1 MKITGYQTM
10 SASFSRNQ
18 MFWNTRQM
26 KSENR
31 GNSNLPGGD
40 RDTVT
45 ISFLRQNSNSRIR
58 NLMEQKQSLL
68 ERKNQWVNS
77 ALENGQDIKSIHDML
92 ESYEEQ
98 LNELEQ
104 QISQE
109 MARQNSGQPEK
120 VQSSKN
126 DEPKTKQEIEQEKIS
141 NLVDLSSG
149 MSQIRTV
156 QSSQTQVEGEARVL
170 ESEIK
175 MDKGRTG
182 DTEITAKKEEKLAQ
196 LQQKA
201 AELTANTVKI
211 SGEINEIISETDAPR
226 VQEKSKEEQIKEN
239 NTTIRGL
246 TGEYEKTESDCRQT
260 IYEQI
265 DTNAP
270 LPVLLVTSQVYDEGT
285 GK

>member
-45 ISFLRQNSNSRIR
+45 ISFLGQSSNSRIR

-156 QSSQTQVEGEARVL
+156 QSSQTRVEGEARVL

-182 DTEITAKKEEKLAQ
+182 DTEITAKKEEKLVQ

-260 IYEQI
+260 IYEQMESGSS
-265 DTNAP
+265 
-270 LPVLLVTSQVYDEGT
+270 LL
-285 GK
+285 

>member
-45 ISFLRQNSNSRIR
+45 ISFLGQSSNSRIR

-109 MARQNSGQPEK
+109 MARQNSRQPEK
-120 VQSSKN
+120 VQSAKKN
-126 DEPKTKQEIEQEKIS
+126 NEPKTKQAIEQEKIS
-141 NLVDLSSG
+141 DLVDLSSG

-156 QSSQTQVEGEARVL
+156 QSSQTQAEGEASVL

-175 MDKGRTG
+175 MDKGRMG
-182 DTEITAKKEEKLAQ
+182 DTEIIAKKEEKLAQ

-211 SGEINEIISETDAPR
+211 SGEINEKISETDAPR
-226 VQEKSKEEQIKEN
+226 VQENSIEEQIKEN

-246 TGEYEKTESDCRQT
+246 TGEYEKTEFHKNDSIVPQKE
-260 IYEQI
+260 IQSVNPNI
-265 DTNAP
+265 
-270 LPVLLVTSQVYDEGT
+270 
-285 GK
+285 

>member
-45 ISFLRQNSNSRIR
+45 ISFLGQSSNSRIR

-77 ALENGQDIKSIHDML
+77 ALKNGQDIKSIHDML
-92 ESYEEQ
+92 DSYEEQ

-109 MARQNSGQPEK
+109 MARQNSRQPEK
-120 VQSSKN
+120 VQSPKKN
-126 DEPKTKQEIEQEKIS
+126 NEPKTKQAIEQERIS
-141 NLVDLSSG
+141 DLVDLSSG

-175 MDKGRTG
+175 MDKGRMG
-182 DTEITAKKEEKLAQ
+182 DTEIIAKKEEKLAQ

-211 SGEINEIISETDAPR
+211 SGEITEKISETDAPR
-226 VQEKSKEEQIKEN
+226 VQENSIEEQIKEN
-239 NTTIRGL
+239 NTTICGL
-246 TGEYEKTESDCRQT
+246 TGEYEKAEPDCLNIT
-260 IYEQI
+260 YEQKE
-265 DTNAP
+265 
-270 LPVLLVTSQVYDEGT
+270 SGSS
-285 GK
+285 

>member
-1 MKITGYQTM
+1 MKITGYQIM
-10 SASFSRNQ
+10 SVSFSRNL
-18 MFWNTRQM
+18 MFWNTKQM

-31 GNSNLPGGD
+31 GNSNLPGED

-45 ISFLRQNSNSRIR
+45 ISFLGQNSNSRIR
-58 NLMEQKQSLL
+58 NLMEQKQFLL

-120 VQSSKN
+120 AQSSKKN
-126 DEPKTKQEIEQEKIS
+126 NEPKTKQEIEQERIS
-141 NLVDLSSG
+141 NLTDLSSG

-175 MDKGRTG
+175 MDKGRMG
-182 DTEITAKKEEKLAQ
+182 DTEIIAKKEEKLSQ

-211 SGEINEIISETDAPR
+211 SGEINEKIREADAPR

-239 NTTIRGL
+239 NTIIRDL
-246 TGEYEKTESDCRQT
+246 TGEYEKTKSDCRQT
-260 IYEQI
+260 TYEQMESGSI
-265 DTNAP
+265 
-270 LPVLLVTSQVYDEGT
+270 LL
-285 GK
+285 

>member
-31 GNSNLPGGD
+31 GNSNLAGGD

-45 ISFLRQNSNSRIR
+45 ISFLGQNSNSRIR

-175 MDKGRTG
+175 MDKGRMG

-260 IYEQI
+260 IYEQMESGSS
-265 DTNAP
+265 
-270 LPVLLVTSQVYDEGT
+270 LL
-285 GK
+285 

>member
-31 GNSNLPGGD
+31 GNSNLRGRD

-45 ISFLRQNSNSRIR
+45 ISFLGQNSNSRIR

-211 SGEINEIISETDAPR
+211 SGEIISETDAPR

-260 IYEQI
+260 IYEQMESGSS
-265 DTNAP
+265 
-270 LPVLLVTSQVYDEGT
+270 LL
-285 GK
+285 

>member
-1 MKITGYQTM
+1 MKITGYQTI

-45 ISFLRQNSNSRIR
+45 ISFLGQNSNSRIR

-120 VQSSKN
+120 AQSSKKN
-126 DEPKTKQEIEQEKIS
+126 NEPKTKQAIEQERIS
-141 NLVDLSSG
+141 NLAELSSG

-175 MDKGRTG
+175 MDKGRMG
-182 DTEITAKKEEKLAQ
+182 DTEIIAKKEEKLAQ

-211 SGEINEIISETDAPR
+211 SREINEKISETDAPR

-239 NTTIRGL
+239 NTIIRDL
-246 TGEYEKTESDCRQT
+246 AGEYEKTESYCQQT
-260 IYEQI
+260 TYEQMESGSS
-265 DTNAP
+265 
-270 LPVLLVTSQVYDEGT
+270 LLYENG
-285 GK
+285 

>member
-31 GNSNLPGGD
+31 GNSNLRGRD

-45 ISFLRQNSNSRIR
+45 ISFLGQNSNSRIR

-77 ALENGQDIKSIHDML
+77 ALENGQDIKSVHDML

-149 MSQIRTV
+149 MSQIRTCL
-156 QSSQTQVEGEARVL
+156 SL
-170 ESEIK
+170 IH
-175 MDKGRTG
+175 
-182 DTEITAKKEEKLAQ
+182 
-196 LQQKA
+196 
-201 AELTANTVKI
+201 
-211 SGEINEIISETDAPR
+211 ISEPTR
-226 VQEKSKEEQIKEN
+226 
-239 NTTIRGL
+239 L
-246 TGEYEKTESDCRQT
+246 
-260 IYEQI
+260 
-265 DTNAP
+265 
-270 LPVLLVTSQVYDEGT
+270 
-285 GK
+285 

>member
-45 ISFLRQNSNSRIR
+45 ISFLGQNSNSRIR

-109 MARQNSGQPEK
+109 MARKNSRQPEK
-120 VQSSKN
+120 VQSPKKN
-126 DEPKTKQEIEQEKIS
+126 NEPKTKQAIEQERIS
-141 NLVDLSSG
+141 DLVDLSSG

-260 IYEQI
+260 IYEQMESGSS
-265 DTNAP
+265 
-270 LPVLLVTSQVYDEGT
+270 LL
-285 GK
+285 